1 MARREDFLNPKTLAK
16 ADKYDQM
23 LAGMTPTSSYQEP
36 VPSVHVNDA
45 ITDPLPPPTFI
56 DLFQIMAN
64 ASDPS
69 TLPPVLIEGILHK
82 GCKMILSGS
91 SKAGKTLGL
100 MHLGIAAANG
110 IPWMGHNINRQC
122 KVVYLDFE
130 LKQRLAEE
138 RIKEIINSQGNEY
151 FPTKNF
157 MYCGLRGQKRSL
169 EDLALHIQAIKDFEP
184 DLVIVDPFYKLG
196 GDYDENDA
204 GSVGLVLDKMESFS
218 ERLDCAF
225 VYAHHFSKGNK
236 AETDHIDRAS
246 GSGVFARD
254 PDAILTL
261 TPHEEDFHLVLEATL
276 RNFPTP
282 EKTVIEFSWPNF
294 IHKPDLDPTLRKA
307 GQASENKKLNTHLAE
322 KTLEILKINSVMGL
336 QNLTNKLS
344 DQTNNPISKDK
355 MRTIL
360 RMLKGKIEIQDR
372 GPGKETIYSTRLLSW
387 TILLRSCIG

>member
-1 MARREDFLNPKTLAK
+1 MARREDYLTPETLAA
-16 ADKYDQM
+16 ADEVDRM
-23 LAGMTPTSSYQEP
+23 FASMSPTASYQEP
-36 VPSVHVNDA
+36 IPSVHVNDA
-45 ITDPLPPPTFI
+45 IEDPLPAPTFI
-56 DLFQIMAN
+56 DLFQVMAD

-69 TLPPVLIEGILHK
+69 TLPPVLLEGILHK

-100 MHLGIAAANG
+100 MHLGLAAANG
-110 IPWMGHNINRQC
+110 LPWMGHRINRQC

-130 LKQRLAEE
+130 LKPRLAKE
-138 RIKEIINSQGNEY
+138 RIKTIVSDEANEY

-169 EDLALHIQAIKDFEP
+169 EDLALHIQAIRDFEP
-184 DLVIVDPFYKLG
+184 DMVVVDPFYKLKLG

-204 GSVGLVLDKMESFS
+204 GSVGLVLDEMEKFS

-261 TPHEEDFHLVLEATL
+261 TPHEEDYHLVLEATL

-282 EKTVIEFSWPNF
+282 EKKVIEFAWPNF
-294 IHKPDLDPTLRKA
+294 IHKPDLEPTLRKA
-307 GQASENKKLNTHLAE
+307 GQASESK
-322 KTLEILKINSVMGL
+322 KINENLAQRLLELLEKGSIMGL
-336 QNLTNKLS
+336 NNMRIKLQAS
-344 DQTNNPISKDK
+344 TNNEITKERMKS
-355 MRTIL
+355 IL
-360 RMLKGKIEIQDR
+360 RILRGKIEVTDR
-372 GPGKETIYSTRLLSW
+372 GKGKETIYSLKR
-387 TILLRSCIG
+387 

>member
-1 MARREDFLNPKTLAK
+1 MARREDYLTPETLAA
-16 ADKYDQM
+16 ADEVDQM
-23 LAGMTPTSSYQEP
+23 LAGMTPTSSYREP
-36 VPSVHVNDA
+36 VPLVHVNDA
-45 ITDPLPPPTFI
+45 ITDPPPAPEFV
-56 DLFQIMAN
+56 DLLHVMAN

-69 TLPPVLIEGILHK
+69 TLPPVLIEGVLHK

-184 DLVIVDPFYKLG
+184 DMVIVDPFYKLG
-196 GDYDENDA
+196 GEYDENDA
-204 GSVGLVLDKMESFS
+204 GSVGLVLDKMETFS

-282 EKTVIEFSWPNF
+282 EKKVIEFAWPNF
-294 IHKPDLDPTLRKA
+294 IHKPDLEPNLRKA
-307 GQASENKKLNTHLAE
+307 GQASESK
-322 KTLEILKINSVMGL
+322 KINENLAQRLLELLEKGSIMGL
-336 QNLTNKLS
+336 NNMRMKL
-344 DQTNNPISKDK
+344 QGITNNDITKERMQS
-355 MRTIL
+355 IL
-360 RMLKGKIEIQDR
+360 RILRGKINVLDR
-372 GPGKETIYSTRLLSW
+372 GKGKETIYSTKS
-387 TILLRSCIG
+387 

>member
-1 MARREDFLNPKTLAK
+1 MARREDFLTPETLAA
-16 ADKYDQM
+16 ADEVDQM

-56 DLFQIMAN
+56 DLFQIMAD

-110 IPWMGHNINRQC
+110 IPWMGHAINRQC

-130 LKQRLAEE
+130 LKPRLAKE
-138 RIKEIINSQGNEY
+138 RIKEIIDSQGNEY

-157 MYCGLRGQKRSL
+157 MYCPLRGQKRSL

-184 DLVIVDPFYKLG
+184 DMVIVDPFYKLG

-261 TPHEEDFHLVLEATL
+261 TPHEEDYHLVLEATL
-276 RNFPTP
+276 RNFPTH
-282 EKTVIEFSWPNF
+282 EKKVIEFSWPNF

-372 GPGKETIYSTRLLSW
+372 GPGKETIYSTRLLS
-387 TILLRSCIG
+387 

>member
-1 MARREDFLNPKTLAK
+1 MARREDYLTPETLAA
-16 ADKYDQM
+16 ADEVDRM
-23 LAGMTPTSSYQEP
+23 FANMSPTASYQEP
-36 VPSVHVNDA
+36 IPSVHVNDA
-45 ITDPLPPPTFI
+45 IDDPLPAPTFI
-56 DLFQIMAN
+56 DLFQVMAD

-69 TLPPVLIEGILHK
+69 TLPPVLLEGILHK

-100 MHLGIAAANG
+100 MHLGLAAANG
-110 IPWMGHNINRQC
+110 LPWMGHRINRQC

-130 LKQRLAEE
+130 LKPRLAKE
-138 RIKEIINSQGNEY
+138 RIKTIVSDKANEY

-169 EDLALHIQAIKDFEP
+169 EDLALHIQAIRDFEP
-184 DLVIVDPFYKLG
+184 DMVIVDPFYKLG

-204 GSVGLVLDKMESFS
+204 GSVGLVLDKMEKFS

-261 TPHEEDFHLVLEATL
+261 TPHEEDYHLVLEATL

-282 EKTVIEFSWPNF
+282 EKKVIEFAWPNF
-294 IHKPDLDPTLRKA
+294 IHKPDLEPTLRKA
-307 GQASENKKLNTHLAE
+307 GQASESK
-322 KTLEILKINSVMGL
+322 KINENLAQRLLELLEKGSIMGL
-336 QNLTNKLS
+336 NNMRIKLQAS
-344 DQTNNPISKDK
+344 TNNEITKERMKS
-355 MRTIL
+355 IL
-360 RMLKGKIEIQDR
+360 RILRGKIEVTDR
-372 GPGKETIYSTRLLSW
+372 GKGKETIYSLKR
-387 TILLRSCIG
+387 

>member
-16 ADKYDQM
+16 ADKYDRM
-23 LAGMTPTSSYQEP
+23 LAGMSPTASYQEP

-45 ITDPLPPPTFI
+45 IDDPLPAPTFI
-56 DLFQIMAN
+56 DLFQVMAD

-69 TLPPVLIEGILHK
+69 TLPPVLIEGVLHK

-130 LKQRLAEE
+130 LKPRLAKE

-157 MYCGLRGQKRSL
+157 MYCGLRGQSRSL

-184 DLVIVDPFYKLG
+184 DMVIVDPFYKLG
-196 GDYDENDA
+196 GEYDENDA

-261 TPHEEDFHLVLEATL
+261 TPHEEDYHLVLEATL

-282 EKTVIEFSWPNF
+282 EKKVIEFSWPNF

-307 GQASENKKLNTHLAE
+307 GQASESK
-322 KTLEILKINSVMGL
+322 KINENLAQRLLELLEKGSIMGL
-336 QNLTNKLS
+336 NNMRMKL
-344 DQTNNPISKDK
+344 QGITNNEITKERMQS
-355 MRTIL
+355 IL
-360 RMLKGKIEIQDR
+360 RILRGKINVLDR
-372 GPGKETIYSTRLLSW
+372 GKGKETIYSAKS
-387 TILLRSCIG
+387 

>member
-1 MARREDFLNPKTLAK
+1 MARREDFLTPETLAA
-16 ADKYDQM
+16 ADEVDQM

-56 DLFQIMAN
+56 DLFQIMAD

-110 IPWMGHNINRQC
+110 IPWMGHAINRQC

-130 LKQRLAEE
+130 LKPRLAKE

-157 MYCGLRGQKRSL
+157 MYCGLRGQSRSL

-184 DLVIVDPFYKLG
+184 DMVIVDPFYKLG

-204 GSVGLVLDKMESFS
+204 GSVGLVLDKMETFS

-282 EKTVIEFSWPNF
+282 EKKVIEFSWPNF

-372 GPGKETIYSTRLLSW
+372 GPGKETIYSTRLLS
-387 TILLRSCIG
+387 

>member
-1 MARREDFLNPKTLAK
+1 MARREDYLTPETLAA
-16 ADKYDQM
+16 ADEVDQM
-23 LAGMTPTSSYQEP
+23 LANMTPTASYQEP

-45 ITDPLPPPTFI
+45 IDDPLPAPTFI
-56 DLFQIMAN
+56 DLFQVMAD

-69 TLPPVLIEGILHK
+69 TLPPVLIEGALHK

-110 IPWMGHNINRQC
+110 IPWMGHAINRQC

-130 LKQRLAEE
+130 LKPRLAKE

-184 DLVIVDPFYKLG
+184 DIVIVDPFYKLG

-261 TPHEEDFHLVLEATL
+261 TPHEEDYHLVLEATL
-276 RNFPTP
+276 RNFSTP
-282 EKTVIEFSWPNF
+282 EKKVIEFSWPNF
-294 IHKPDLDPTLRKA
+294 IHKPDLEPNLRKA
-307 GQASENKKLNTHLAE
+307 GQASESK
-322 KTLEILKINSVMGL
+322 KINENLAQRLLELLEKGSIMGL
-336 QNLTNKLS
+336 NNMRLKL
-344 DQTNNPISKDK
+344 QGVTNNDITKERMQS
-355 MRTIL
+355 IL
-360 RMLKGKIEIQDR
+360 RILRGKINVLDR
-372 GPGKETIYSTRLLSW
+372 GKGKETIYSTKS
-387 TILLRSCIG
+387 

>member
-1 MARREDFLNPKTLAK
+1 MARREDFLTPETLAA
-16 ADKYDQM
+16 ADEVDRM
-23 LAGMTPTSSYQEP
+23 FAGMSPTASYQEP
-36 VPSVHVNDA
+36 IPSVHVNDA
-45 ITDPLPPPTFI
+45 IEDPLPAPTFI
-56 DLFQIMAN
+56 DLFQVMAD

-69 TLPPVLIEGILHK
+69 TLPPVLLEGILHK

-100 MHLGIAAANG
+100 MHLGLAAANG
-110 IPWMGHNINRQC
+110 LPWMGHRINRQC

-130 LKQRLAEE
+130 LKPRLAKE
-138 RIKEIINSQGNEY
+138 RIKTIVSDEANEY

-169 EDLALHIQAIKDFEP
+169 EDLALHIQAIRDFEP
-184 DLVIVDPFYKLG
+184 DMVIVDPFYKLG

-204 GSVGLVLDKMESFS
+204 GSVGLVLDEMEKFS

-261 TPHEEDFHLVLEATL
+261 TPHEEDYHLVLEATL

-282 EKTVIEFSWPNF
+282 EKKVIEFAWPNF
-294 IHKPDLDPTLRKA
+294 IHKPDLEPTLRKA
-307 GQASENKKLNTHLAE
+307 GQASESSNYSKK
-322 KTLEILKINSVMGL
+322 G
-336 QNLTNKLS
+336 
-344 DQTNNPISKDK
+344 
-355 MRTIL
+355 R
-360 RMLKGKIEIQDR
+360 
-372 GPGKETIYSTRLLSW
+372 SW
-387 TILLRSCIG
+387 G

>member
-1 MARREDFLNPKTLAK
+1 MARREDFLTPETLAA
-16 ADKYDQM
+16 ADEVDRM
-23 LAGMTPTSSYQEP
+23 LANMTPTSSYQEP

-45 ITDPLPPPTFI
+45 ITDPLPPPVFI
-56 DLFQIMAN
+56 DLFQIMAD

-69 TLPPVLIEGILHK
+69 TLPPVLIEGVLHK

-130 LKQRLAEE
+130 LKPRLAKE

-184 DLVIVDPFYKLG
+184 DMVIVDPFYKLG

-204 GSVGLVLDKMESFS
+204 GSVGLVLDKMETFS

-261 TPHEEDFHLVLEATL
+261 TPHEEDYHLVLEATL

-282 EKTVIEFSWPNF
+282 EKKVIEFAWPNF
-294 IHKPDLDPTLRKA
+294 IHKPDLEPNLRKA
-307 GQASENKKLNTHLAE
+307 GQASESK
-322 KTLEILKINSVMGL
+322 KINENLAQRLLELLEKGSIMGL
-336 QNLTNKLS
+336 NNMRLKLQGLTNNEITKERMQS
-344 DQTNNPISKDK
+344 
-355 MRTIL
+355 IL
-360 RMLKGKIEIQDR
+360 RILRGKINVLDR
-372 GPGKETIYSTRLLSW
+372 GKGKETIYSTKS
-387 TILLRSCIG
+387 

>member
-1 MARREDFLNPKTLAK
+1 MARREDYLTPETLAA
-16 ADKYDQM
+16 ADEVDRM
-23 LAGMTPTSSYQEP
+23 FAGMSPTASYQEP
-36 VPSVHVNDA
+36 IPSVHVNDA
-45 ITDPLPPPTFI
+45 IEDPLPAPTFI
-56 DLFQIMAN
+56 DLFQVMAD

-69 TLPPVLIEGILHK
+69 TLPPVLLEGILHK

-100 MHLGIAAANG
+100 MHLGLAAANG
-110 IPWMGHNINRQC
+110 LPWMGHRINRQC

-130 LKQRLAEE
+130 LKPRLAKE
-138 RIKEIINSQGNEY
+138 RIKTIVSDEANEY

-169 EDLALHIQAIKDFEP
+169 EDLALHIQAIRDFEP
-184 DLVIVDPFYKLG
+184 DMVVVDPFYKLKLG

-204 GSVGLVLDKMESFS
+204 GSVGLVLDEMEKFS

-261 TPHEEDFHLVLEATL
+261 TPHEEDYHLVLEATL

-282 EKTVIEFSWPNF
+282 EKKVIEFAWPNF
-294 IHKPDLDPTLRKA
+294 IHKPDLEPTLRKA
-307 GQASENKKLNTHLAE
+307 GQASESK
-322 KTLEILKINSVMGL
+322 KINENLAQRLLELLEKGSIMGL
-336 QNLTNKLS
+336 NNMRIKLQAS
-344 DQTNNPISKDK
+344 TNNEITKERMKS
-355 MRTIL
+355 IL
-360 RMLKGKIEIQDR
+360 RILRGKIEVTDR
-372 GPGKETIYSTRLLSW
+372 GKGKETIYSLKR
-387 TILLRSCIG
+387 

>member
-1 MARREDFLNPKTLAK
+1 MARREDYLTPETLAA
-16 ADKYDQM
+16 ADEVDRM
-23 LAGMTPTSSYQEP
+23 FAGMSPTASYQEP
-36 VPSVHVNDA
+36 IPSVHVNDA
-45 ITDPLPPPTFI
+45 IEDPLPAPTFI
-56 DLFQIMAN
+56 DLFQVMAD

-69 TLPPVLIEGILHK
+69 TLPPVLLEGILHK

-100 MHLGIAAANG
+100 MHLGLAAANG
-110 IPWMGHNINRQC
+110 LPWMGHNINRQC

-130 LKQRLAEE
+130 LKPRLAKE
-138 RIKEIINSQGNEY
+138 RIKTIVSDKANEY

-169 EDLALHIQAIKDFEP
+169 EDLALHIQAIRDFEP
-184 DLVIVDPFYKLG
+184 DMVIVDPFYKLG

-204 GSVGLVLDKMESFS
+204 GSVGLVLDEMEKFS

-261 TPHEEDFHLVLEATL
+261 TPHEEDYHLVLEATL

-282 EKTVIEFSWPNF
+282 EKKVIEFAWPNF
-294 IHKPDLDPTLRKA
+294 IYKPDLEPTLRKA
-307 GQASENKKLNTHLAE
+307 GQASESK
-322 KTLEILKINSVMGL
+322 KINENLAQRLLELLEKGSIMGL
-336 QNLTNKLS
+336 NNMRIKLQAS
-344 DQTNNPISKDK
+344 TNNEITKERMKS
-355 MRTIL
+355 IL
-360 RMLKGKIEIQDR
+360 RILRGKIEVTDR
-372 GPGKETIYSTRLLSW
+372 GKGKETIYSLKR
-387 TILLRSCIG
+387 

>member
-1 MARREDFLNPKTLAK
+1 MARREDFLTPETLAA
-16 ADKYDQM
+16 ADEVDQM

-56 DLFQIMAN
+56 DLFQIMAD

-110 IPWMGHNINRQC
+110 IPWMGHAINRQC

-130 LKQRLAEE
+130 LKPRLAKE
-138 RIKEIINSQGNEY
+138 RIKEIIDSQGNEY

-157 MYCGLRGQKRSL
+157 MYCPLRGQKRSL

-184 DLVIVDPFYKLG
+184 DMVIVDPFYKLG

-261 TPHEEDFHLVLEATL
+261 TPHEEDYHLVLEATL

-282 EKTVIEFSWPNF
+282 EKKVIEFSWPNF

-372 GPGKETIYSTRLLSW
+372 GPGKETIYSTRLLS
-387 TILLRSCIG
+387 

>member
-1 MARREDFLNPKTLAK
+1 
-16 ADKYDQM
+16 
-23 LAGMTPTSSYQEP
+23 
-36 VPSVHVNDA
+36 
-45 ITDPLPPPTFI
+45 
-56 DLFQIMAN
+56 MAN

-69 TLPPVLIEGILHK
+69 TLPPVLIEGVLHK

-157 MYCGLRGQKRSL
+157 MYCPLRGQKRSL

-184 DLVIVDPFYKLG
+184 DMVIVDPFYKLG
-196 GDYDENDA
+196 GEYDENDA

-282 EKTVIEFSWPNF
+282 EKKVIEFCLAQLYSQARPRAESQEGGSGF
-294 IHKPDLDPTLRKA
+294 RK
-307 GQASENKKLNTHLAE
+307 
-322 KTLEILKINSVMGL
+322 
-336 QNLTNKLS
+336 
-344 DQTNNPISKDK
+344 
-355 MRTIL
+355 
-360 RMLKGKIEIQDR
+360 
-372 GPGKETIYSTRLLSW
+372 
-387 TILLRSCIG
+387 

>member
-1 MARREDFLNPKTLAK
+1 MARREDFLTPETLAA
-16 ADKYDQM
+16 ADEVDQM

-56 DLFQIMAN
+56 DLFQIMAD

-110 IPWMGHNINRQC
+110 IPWMGHAINRQC

-130 LKQRLAEE
+130 LKPRLAKE

-157 MYCGLRGQKRSL
+157 MYCPLRGQKRSL

-184 DLVIVDPFYKLG
+184 DMVIVDPFYKLG

-204 GSVGLVLDKMESFS
+204 GSVGLVLDKMETFS

-282 EKTVIEFSWPNF
+282 EKKVIEFSWPNF

-372 GPGKETIYSTRLLSW
+372 GPGKETIYSTRLLS
-387 TILLRSCIG
+387 

>member
-1 MARREDFLNPKTLAK
+1 MARREDFLTPETLAA
-16 ADKYDQM
+16 ADEVDQM

-45 ITDPLPPPTFI
+45 IEDPLPAPTFI
-56 DLFQIMAN
+56 DLFQVMAD

-69 TLPPVLIEGILHK
+69 TLPPVLLEGILHK

-110 IPWMGHNINRQC
+110 LPWMGHNINRQC

-130 LKQRLAEE
+130 LKPRLAKE
-138 RIKEIINSQGNEY
+138 RIKEIVNSTGNEY

-169 EDLALHIQAIKDFEP
+169 EDLALHIQAIRDFEP
-184 DLVIVDPFYKLG
+184 DMIIVDPFYKLTE

-204 GSVGLVLDKMESFS
+204 GSVGLVLDKMEKFS

-261 TPHEEDFHLVLEATL
+261 TPHEEDYHLVLEATL

-282 EKTVIEFSWPNF
+282 EKKVIEFAWPNF

-307 GQASENKKLNTHLAE
+307 GQASENKKLNAHLAE
-322 KTLEILKINSVMGL
+322 KTLDILKKNSVMGL
-336 QNLTNKLS
+336 QNLTNKLA

-360 RMLKGKIEIQDR
+360 RLLKGKIEVQDR
-372 GPGKETIYSTRLLSW
+372 GPGKETIYSARLLN
-387 TILLRSCIG
+387 

>member
-1 MARREDFLNPKTLAK
+1 MARREDYLTPETLAA
-16 ADKYDQM
+16 ADEIDQM
-23 LAGMTPTSSYQEP
+23 LAGMTPTATYQEP

-45 ITDPLPPPTFI
+45 IDDPLPPPIFI
-56 DLFQIMAN
+56 DLFQVMAD

-69 TLPPVLIEGILHK
+69 TLPPVLLEGILHK

-100 MHLGIAAANG
+100 MHLGLAAANG
-110 IPWMGHNINRQC
+110 LSWLGHNINRQC

-130 LKQRLAEE
+130 LVPRLAKE
-138 RIKEIINSQGNEY
+138 RFKEIINSPANEY

-157 MYCGLRGQKRSL
+157 RYCGLRGQKRSL

-184 DLVIVDPFYKLG
+184 DMVIVDPFYKLS

-204 GSVGLVLDKMESFS
+204 GSVAKVLDVMETFS
-218 ERLDCAF
+218 ERLGCAF

-261 TPHEEDFHLVLEATL
+261 TPHEEEHHLVLEGTL
-276 RNFPTP
+276 RNFASP
-282 EKTVIEFSWPNF
+282 EKKVIEFSWPNF
-294 IHKPDLDPTLRKA
+294 IHNPDLEPTLRKA
-307 GQASENKKLNTHLAE
+307 GQASENRKTTERLADTLIRELKL
-322 KTLEILKINSVMGL
+322 
-336 QNLTNKLS
+336 
-344 DQTNNPISKDK
+344 QT
-355 MRTIL
+355 R
-360 RMLKGKIEIQDR
+360 KIESQTKLIELLQKVTNIDIGRRKIEAIIKACGDR
-372 GPGKETIYSTRLLSW
+372 IVQEKQGNGSGILYSANFELEAE
-387 TILLRSCIG
+387 

>member
-1 MARREDFLNPKTLAK
+1 MARREDFLTPETLAA
-16 ADKYDQM
+16 ADEVDQM

-56 DLFQIMAN
+56 DLFQIMAD

-110 IPWMGHNINRQC
+110 IPWMGHAINRQC

-130 LKQRLAEE
+130 LKPRLAKE

-157 MYCGLRGQKRSL
+157 MYCPLRGQKRSL

-184 DLVIVDPFYKLG
+184 DMVIVDPFYKLG

-261 TPHEEDFHLVLEATL
+261 TPHEEDYHLVLEATL

-282 EKTVIEFSWPNF
+282 EKKVIEFSWPNF

-372 GPGKETIYSTRLLSW
+372 GPGKETIYSTRLLS
-387 TILLRSCIG
+387 

>member
-16 ADKYDQM
+16 ADKYDRM
-23 LAGMTPTSSYQEP
+23 LAGMSPTASYQEP

-45 ITDPLPPPTFI
+45 IDDPLPAPTFI
-56 DLFQIMAN
+56 DLFQVMAD

-69 TLPPVLIEGILHK
+69 TLPPVLIEGVLHK

-110 IPWMGHNINRQC
+110 IPWMGHAINRQC

-130 LKQRLAEE
+130 LKPRLAKE

-184 DLVIVDPFYKLG
+184 DMVIVDPFYKLG
-196 GDYDENDA
+196 GEYDENDA

-261 TPHEEDFHLVLEATL
+261 TPHEEDYHLVLEATL

-282 EKTVIEFSWPNF
+282 EKKVIEFSWPNF
-294 IHKPDLDPTLRKA
+294 IHKPDLEPNLRKA
-307 GQASENKKLNTHLAE
+307 GQASESK
-322 KTLEILKINSVMGL
+322 KINENLAQRLLELLEKGSIMGL
-336 QNLTNKLS
+336 NNMRMKL
-344 DQTNNPISKDK
+344 QGITNNEITKERMQS
-355 MRTIL
+355 IL
-360 RMLKGKIEIQDR
+360 RILRGKINVLDR
-372 GPGKETIYSTRLLSW
+372 GKGKETIYSAKS
-387 TILLRSCIG
+387 

>member
-1 MARREDFLNPKTLAK
+1 MARREDYLTPETLAA
-16 ADKYDQM
+16 ADEVDRL
-23 LAGMTPTSSYQEP
+23 LANMSPTASYQEP
-36 VPSVHVNDA
+36 IPSVHVNDA
-45 ITDPLPPPTFI
+45 IDDPLPAPTFI
-56 DLFQIMAN
+56 DLFQVMAD

-69 TLPPVLIEGILHK
+69 TLPPVLLEGILHK

-100 MHLGIAAANG
+100 MHLGLAAANG
-110 IPWMGHNINRQC
+110 LPWMGHRINRQC

-130 LKQRLAEE
+130 LKPRLAKE
-138 RIKEIINSQGNEY
+138 RIKTIVSDKANEY

-169 EDLALHIQAIKDFEP
+169 EDLALHIQAIRDFEP
-184 DLVIVDPFYKLG
+184 DMVIVDPFYKLG

-204 GSVGLVLDKMESFS
+204 GSVGLVLDQMEKFS

-261 TPHEEDFHLVLEATL
+261 TPHEEDYHLVLEATL

-282 EKTVIEFSWPNF
+282 EKKVIEFAWPNF
-294 IHKPDLDPTLRKA
+294 IHKPDLEPTLRKA
-307 GQASENKKLNTHLAE
+307 GQASESK
-322 KTLEILKINSVMGL
+322 KINENLAQRLLELLEKGSIMGL
-336 QNLTNKLS
+336 NNMRLKLQGLTNNEITRERMKS
-344 DQTNNPISKDK
+344 
-355 MRTIL
+355 IL
-360 RMLKGKIEIQDR
+360 RVLRGKIEVTDR
-372 GPGKETIYSTRLLSW
+372 GKGKETIYSLKR
-387 TILLRSCIG
+387 

>member
-1 MARREDFLNPKTLAK
+1 MARREDYLTPETLAA
-16 ADKYDQM
+16 ADEVDRM
-23 LAGMTPTSSYQEP
+23 LAGMTPTASYQEP

-45 ITDPLPPPTFI
+45 IDDPLPAPTFI
-56 DLFQIMAN
+56 DLFQVMAD

-69 TLPPVLIEGILHK
+69 TLPPVLIEGVLHK

-130 LKQRLAEE
+130 LKPRLAKE

-151 FPTKNF
+151 FPSKNF

-184 DLVIVDPFYKLG
+184 DMVIVDPFYKLG
-196 GDYDENDA
+196 GEYDENDA

-282 EKTVIEFSWPNF
+282 EKKVIEFAWPNF
-294 IHKPDLDPTLRKA
+294 IHKPDLEPNLRKA
-307 GQASENKKLNTHLAE
+307 GQASESK
-322 KTLEILKINSVMGL
+322 KINENLAQRLLELLEKGSIMGL
-336 QNLTNKLS
+336 NNMRMKL
-344 DQTNNPISKDK
+344 QGVTNNDITKERMQS
-355 MRTIL
+355 IL
-360 RMLKGKIEIQDR
+360 RILRGKINVLDR
-372 GPGKETIYSTRLLSW
+372 GKGKETIYSTKS
-387 TILLRSCIG
+387 

>member
-1 MARREDFLNPKTLAK
+1 MARREDFLTPETLAA
-16 ADKYDQM
+16 ADEVDQM

-45 ITDPLPPPTFI
+45 ITDPLPPPIFI
-56 DLFQIMAN
+56 DLFQIMAD

-69 TLPPVLIEGILHK
+69 TLPPVLIEGVLHK

-110 IPWMGHNINRQC
+110 IPWMGHAINRQC

-130 LKQRLAEE
+130 LKPRLAKE

-157 MYCGLRGQKRSL
+157 MYCPLRGQKRSL

-184 DLVIVDPFYKLG
+184 DMVIVDPFYKLG

-204 GSVGLVLDKMESFS
+204 GSVGLVLDKMETFS

-282 EKTVIEFSWPNF
+282 EKKVIEFSWPNF

-372 GPGKETIYSTRLLSW
+372 GPGKETIYSTRLLS
-387 TILLRSCIG
+387 

>member
-1 MARREDFLNPKTLAK
+1 MARREDFLTPETLAV
-16 ADKYDQM
+16 ADEVDRM
-23 LAGMTPTSSYQEP
+23 FAGMSPTASYQEP
-36 VPSVHVNDA
+36 IPSVHVNDA
-45 ITDPLPPPTFI
+45 IEDPLPAPTFI
-56 DLFQIMAN
+56 DLFQVMAD

-69 TLPPVLIEGILHK
+69 TLPPVLLEGILHK

-100 MHLGIAAANG
+100 MHLGLAAANG
-110 IPWMGHNINRQC
+110 LPWMGHRINRQC

-130 LKQRLAEE
+130 LKPRLAKE
-138 RIKEIINSQGNEY
+138 RIKTIVSDEANEY

-169 EDLALHIQAIKDFEP
+169 EDLALHIQAIRDFEP
-184 DLVIVDPFYKLG
+184 DMVIVDPFYKLG

-204 GSVGLVLDKMESFS
+204 GSVGLVLDEMEKFS

-261 TPHEEDFHLVLEATL
+261 TPHEEDYHLVLEATL

-282 EKTVIEFSWPNF
+282 EKKVIEFAWPNF
-294 IHKPDLDPTLRKA
+294 IHKPDLEPTLRKA
-307 GQASENKKLNTHLAE
+307 GQASESK
-322 KTLEILKINSVMGL
+322 KINENLAQRLLELLEKGSIMGL
-336 QNLTNKLS
+336 NNMRIKL
-344 DQTNNPISKDK
+344 QAFTNNEITRERMKS
-355 MRTIL
+355 IL
-360 RMLKGKIEIQDR
+360 RILRGKIEVTDR
-372 GPGKETIYSTRLLSW
+372 GKGKETIYSLKR
-387 TILLRSCIG
+387 

>member
-1 MARREDFLNPKTLAK
+1 MARREDYLTPETLAA
-16 ADKYDQM
+16 ADEVDQM
-23 LAGMTPTSSYQEP
+23 LANMTPTASYQEP

-45 ITDPLPPPTFI
+45 IDDPLPAPTFI
-56 DLFQIMAN
+56 DLFQVMAD

-69 TLPPVLIEGILHK
+69 TLPPVLIEGVLHK

-110 IPWMGHNINRQC
+110 IPWMGHAINRQC

-130 LKQRLAEE
+130 LKPRLAKE

-157 MYCGLRGQKRSL
+157 MYCGLRGQSRSL

-184 DLVIVDPFYKLG
+184 DMVIVDPFYKLG
-196 GDYDENDA
+196 GEYDENDA

-282 EKTVIEFSWPNF
+282 EKKVIEFAWPNF
-294 IHKPDLDPTLRKA
+294 IHKPDLEPNLRKA
-307 GQASENKKLNTHLAE
+307 GQASESK
-322 KTLEILKINSVMGL
+322 KINENLAQRLLELLEKGSIMGL
-336 QNLTNKLS
+336 NNMRLKL
-344 DQTNNPISKDK
+344 QGVTNNEITKERMQS
-355 MRTIL
+355 IL
-360 RMLKGKIEIQDR
+360 RILRGKINVLDR
-372 GPGKETIYSTRLLSW
+372 GKGKETIYSTKS
-387 TILLRSCIG
+387 

>member
-1 MARREDFLNPKTLAK
+1 MARREDYLTPETLAA
-16 ADKYDQM
+16 ADEVDRL
-23 LAGMTPTSSYQEP
+23 LANMSPTASYQEP

-45 ITDPLPPPTFI
+45 IEDPLPAPTFI
-56 DLFQIMAN
+56 DLFQVMAD

-69 TLPPVLIEGILHK
+69 TLPPVLLAGILHK

-110 IPWMGHNINRQC
+110 LPWMGHKINRQC

-130 LKQRLAEE
+130 LKPRLAKE
-138 RIKEIINSQGNEY
+138 RIKEIVNSQGNEY

-169 EDLALHIQAIKDFEP
+169 EDLALHIQAIRDFEP
-184 DLVIVDPFYKLG
+184 DMVIVDPFYKLG
-196 GDYDENDA
+196 GEYDENDA
-204 GSVGLVLDKMESFS
+204 GSVGLVLDKMEKFS

-261 TPHEEDFHLVLEATL
+261 TPHEEDYHLVLEATL

-282 EKTVIEFSWPNF
+282 EKKVIEFAWPNF

-307 GQASENKKLNTHLAE
+307 GQASESK
-322 KTLEILKINSVMGL
+322 KINENLAQRLLELLEKGSIMGL
-336 QNLTNKLS
+336 NNMRIKLQAS
-344 DQTNNPISKDK
+344 TNNEITKERMKS
-355 MRTIL
+355 IL
-360 RMLKGKIEIQDR
+360 RILRGKIEVTDR
-372 GPGKETIYSTRLLSW
+372 GKGKETIYSLKR
-387 TILLRSCIG
+387 

>member
-1 MARREDFLNPKTLAK
+1 MARREDFLTPETLAV
-16 ADKYDQM
+16 ADEVDRM
-23 LAGMTPTSSYQEP
+23 FAGMSPTASYQEP
-36 VPSVHVNDA
+36 IPSVHVNDA
-45 ITDPLPPPTFI
+45 IEDPLPAPTFI
-56 DLFQIMAN
+56 DLFQVMAD

-69 TLPPVLIEGILHK
+69 TLPPVLLEGILHK

-100 MHLGIAAANG
+100 MHLGLAAANG
-110 IPWMGHNINRQC
+110 LPWMGHRINRQC

-130 LKQRLAEE
+130 LKPRLAKE
-138 RIKEIINSQGNEY
+138 RIKTIVSDEANEY

-169 EDLALHIQAIKDFEP
+169 EDLALHIQAIRDFEP
-184 DLVIVDPFYKLG
+184 DMVIVDPFYKLG

-204 GSVGLVLDKMESFS
+204 GSVGLVLDEMEKFS

-261 TPHEEDFHLVLEATL
+261 TPHEEDYHLVLEATL

-282 EKTVIEFSWPNF
+282 EKKVIEFAWPNF
-294 IHKPDLDPTLRKA
+294 IHKPDLEPTLRKA
-307 GQASENKKLNTHLAE
+307 GQASESK
-322 KTLEILKINSVMGL
+322 KINENLAQRLLELLEKGSIMGL
-336 QNLTNKLS
+336 NNMRIKL
-344 DQTNNPISKDK
+344 QAFTNNEITRERMKS
-355 MRTIL
+355 IL
-360 RMLKGKIEIQDR
+360 RILRGKIDVTDR
-372 GPGKETIYSTRLLSW
+372 GKGKETIYSLKR
-387 TILLRSCIG
+387 

>member
-1 MARREDFLNPKTLAK
+1 MARREDYLTPETLAA
-16 ADKYDQM
+16 ADEVDRM
-23 LAGMTPTSSYQEP
+23 LAGMSPTASYQEP
-36 VPSVHVNDA
+36 IPSVHVNDA
-45 ITDPLPPPTFI
+45 IEDPLPAPTFI
-56 DLFQIMAN
+56 DLFQVMAD

-69 TLPPVLIEGILHK
+69 TLPPVLLEGILHK

-100 MHLGIAAANG
+100 MHLGLAAANG
-110 IPWMGHNINRQC
+110 LPWMGHRINRQC

-130 LKQRLAEE
+130 LKPRLAKE
-138 RIKEIINSQGNEY
+138 RIKTIVSDKANEY

-169 EDLALHIQAIKDFEP
+169 EDLALHIQAIRDFEP
-184 DLVIVDPFYKLG
+184 DMVIVDPFYKLG

-204 GSVGLVLDKMESFS
+204 GSVGLVLDEMEKFS

-261 TPHEEDFHLVLEATL
+261 TPHEEDYHLVLEATL

-282 EKTVIEFSWPNF
+282 EKKVIEFAWPNF
-294 IHKPDLDPTLRKA
+294 IYKPDLEPTLRKA
-307 GQASENKKLNTHLAE
+307 GQASESK
-322 KTLEILKINSVMGL
+322 KINENLAQRLLELLEKGSIMGL
-336 QNLTNKLS
+336 NNMRIKLQAS
-344 DQTNNPISKDK
+344 TNNEITKERMKS
-355 MRTIL
+355 IL
-360 RMLKGKIEIQDR
+360 RILRGKIEVTDR
-372 GPGKETIYSTRLLSW
+372 GKGKETIYSLKR
-387 TILLRSCIG
+387 

>member
-16 ADKYDQM
+16 ADKYDRM
-23 LAGMTPTSSYQEP
+23 LAGMTPTASYQEP

-45 ITDPLPPPTFI
+45 IDDPLPAPTFI
-56 DLFQIMAN
+56 DLFQVMAD

-69 TLPPVLIEGILHK
+69 TLPPVLIEGVLHK

-130 LKQRLAEE
+130 LKPRLAKE

-151 FPTKNF
+151 FPSKNF

-184 DLVIVDPFYKLG
+184 DMVIVDPFYKLG
-196 GDYDENDA
+196 GEYDENDA

-282 EKTVIEFSWPNF
+282 EKKVIEFAWPNF
-294 IHKPDLDPTLRKA
+294 IHKPDLEPNLRKA
-307 GQASENKKLNTHLAE
+307 GQASESK
-322 KTLEILKINSVMGL
+322 KINENLAQRLLELLEKGSIMGL
-336 QNLTNKLS
+336 NNMRMKL
-344 DQTNNPISKDK
+344 QGVTNNDITKERMQS
-355 MRTIL
+355 IL
-360 RMLKGKIEIQDR
+360 RILRGKINVLDR
-372 GPGKETIYSTRLLSW
+372 GKGKETIYSTKS
-387 TILLRSCIG
+387 

>member
-1 MARREDFLNPKTLAK
+1 MARREDYLTPETLAA
-16 ADKYDQM
+16 ADEVDRM
-23 LAGMTPTSSYQEP
+23 FANMSPTASYQEP
-36 VPSVHVNDA
+36 IPSVHVNDA
-45 ITDPLPPPTFI
+45 IDDPLPAPTFI
-56 DLFQIMAN
+56 DLFQVMAD

-69 TLPPVLIEGILHK
+69 TLPPVLLEGILHK

-100 MHLGIAAANG
+100 MHLGLAAANG
-110 IPWMGHNINRQC
+110 LPWMGHRINRQC

-130 LKQRLAEE
+130 LKPRLAKE
-138 RIKEIINSQGNEY
+138 RIKTIVSDEANEY

-169 EDLALHIQAIKDFEP
+169 EDLALHIQAIRDFEP
-184 DLVIVDPFYKLG
+184 DMVVVDPFYKLKLG

-204 GSVGLVLDKMESFS
+204 GSVGLVLDEMEKFS

-261 TPHEEDFHLVLEATL
+261 TPHEEDYHLVLEATL

-282 EKTVIEFSWPNF
+282 EKKVIEFAWPNF
-294 IHKPDLDPTLRKA
+294 IHKPDLEPTLRKA
-307 GQASENKKLNTHLAE
+307 GQASESK
-322 KTLEILKINSVMGL
+322 KINENLAQRLLELLEKGSIMGL
-336 QNLTNKLS
+336 NNMRIKLQAS
-344 DQTNNPISKDK
+344 TNNEITKERMKS
-355 MRTIL
+355 IL
-360 RMLKGKIEIQDR
+360 RILRGKIEVTDR
-372 GPGKETIYSTRLLSW
+372 GKGKETIYSLKR
-387 TILLRSCIG
+387 